1 MTNLGK
7 ASKGVCSE
15 ALDNKTIR
23 RGQSASSSDTRTL
36 EKIVIIVEIII
47 SCLNG
52 G

>member
-7 ASKGVCSE
+7 ANKGVCSE

-23 RGQSASSSDTRTL
+23 RGQSASSPDTRTR
-36 EKIVIIVEIII
+36 KIVIIVEIII
-47 SCLNG
+47 AFLNG